1 MNLSGRQLAVTQ
13 LVSHVADLLDA
24 SQWPAS
30 QLCLELTESMITDDI
45 EPALEILVGLK
56 GLGLLL
62 AIDDFGTGYSSLTR
76 LHQLPVDIV
85 KIDQSFVAGLQPDD
99 DRRAIVTAIV
109 RMVHALGLKTS
120 AEGIETAE
128 QLAELRAIG
137 CDWGQ
142 GFLFGAAMPVDEFA
156 TLLANPPA
164 W

>member
-1 MNLSGRQLAVTQ
+1 MTQ
-13 LVSHVADLLDA
+13 VAELLDA

-30 QLCLELTESMITDDI
+30 KLCLELTESMITDDI

-99 DRRAIVTAIV
+99 DRRADRHRDRPDGGTPWA
-109 RMVHALGLKTS
+109 
-120 AEGIETAE
+120 
-128 QLAELRAIG
+128 
-137 CDWGQ
+137 
-142 GFLFGAAMPVDEFA
+142 
-156 TLLANPPA
+156 
-164 W
+164 